1 MKTDVAKTGKKAT
14 KQIFLL
20 CMASILVLVS
30 CSGNGTEPS
39 YQDANAIVMQA
50 YLFEGQRVN
59 QILLYNNFLM
69 SVHDSMVRIAE
80 WNPFNQRM
88 DTTLTLVRWVNDTN
102 PIIENAL
109 VTISSGGVSYN
120 IAYRD
125 SGKYE
130 DSSGNLKVIAGQT
143 YRIDVF
149 ADSRHAWAE
158 TTVPSRVTTIRVS
171 KETIVTDTVKTEEP
185 CKNYDEYGNCID
197 KTKDGGKVGKVQ
209 RVRAT
214 PLPDSIARM
223 VIKWNNPDHNYLYYR
238 IQSVQESEYGI
249 YQAGNY
255 TNADSLIVTTKP
267 DTSTSWLQG
276 VSAFYNDTLVYLA
289 LPARVK
295 FILYSLTSDYQKII
309 AGVTDTTHQDLWIK
323 APNNIHD
330 GLGVFASFNASD
342 SVFFNVVQKGGG
354 N

>member
-1 MKTDVAKTGKKAT
+1 MKTNIEKMGKKTT
-14 KQIFLL
+14 KQIFLS
-20 CMASILVLVS
+20 CTASILVLVS
-30 CSGNGTEPS
+30 CSGLGTEPS
-39 YQDANAIVMQA
+39 YQDANAIVVQA

-69 SVHDSMVRIAE
+69 PIHDSMVKVGE

-88 DTTLTLVRWVNDTN
+88 DSTLTLVRWVNDTN

-120 IAYRD
+120 LAYRD

-130 DSSGNLKVIAGQT
+130 DSSGNLKILSGQT

-158 TTVPSRVTTIRVS
+158 TTVPSRATNLRVS
-171 KETIVTDTVKTEEP
+171 KETIITDTVKTEEP

-197 KTKDGGKVGKVQ
+197 KTKDGKVGKVQ
-209 RVRAT
+209 RVSAT
-214 PLPDSIARM
+214 TLPDSIARM
-223 VIKWNNPDHNYLYYR
+223 VIKWNNPGHNYLYYR
-238 IQSVQESEYGI
+238 IQSVQNSEYGI
-249 YQAGNY
+249 YQGGNY
-255 TNADSLIVTTKP
+255 TNADSLIVTTKR
-267 DTSTSWLQG
+267 DTSDPYLTGASG
-276 VSAFYNDTLVYLA
+276 SYGDTTLFLA
-289 LPARVK
+289 LPARIK
-295 FILYSLTSDYQKII
+295 FILYSLTEDYQMII
-309 AGVTDTTHQDLWIK
+309 KGVTDTTHQDQWIK

-342 SVFFNVVQKGGG
+342 SIFFNIVQKPGG